1 MFDGYFFLPKWG
13 VLTPAWCWQF
23 GLLICKPA
31 SGLKLQQK
39 EKFRY
44 ITCSGL
50 AQFELLGHFLDC
62 PFIHY
67 PFELFHHSLLF
78 LPNPAWMVV
87 VGFYMPLLNLIAKG
101 DILLQAA
108 RGGQSV
114 TRAGSILIMFG
125 GEDSKGHKMN
135 DLHILDLKSLMWL
148 PLHTTSVHQL
158 PTLLLSP

>member
-31 SGLKLQQK
+31 FGLKLQQK

-50 AQFELLGHFLDC
+50 AQFELLGHFVDY
-62 PFIHY
+62 PFIYY

-78 LPNPAWMVV
+78 LPNPPGW
-87 VGFYMPLLNLIAKG
+87 
-101 DILLQAA
+101 
-108 RGGQSV
+108 
-114 TRAGSILIMFG
+114 
-125 GEDSKGHKMN
+125 
-135 DLHILDLKSLMWL
+135 
-148 PLHTTSVHQL
+148 
-158 PTLLLSP
+158 